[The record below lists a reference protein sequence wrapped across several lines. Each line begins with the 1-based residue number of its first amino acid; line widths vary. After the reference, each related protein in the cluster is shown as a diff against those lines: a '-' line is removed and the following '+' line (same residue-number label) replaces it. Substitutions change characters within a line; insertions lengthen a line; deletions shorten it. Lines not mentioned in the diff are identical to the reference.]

1 MPRKAP
7 SAKGPG
13 SRSVRCRERGN
24 VLFKRLCDD
33 LDPLSF
39 ERTAGETLKRYASAL
54 EFATTDEE
62 TSSALRNSGA
72 CVLKL
77 ADRRHHSSGKL
88 PLFIE
93 ALGWQVRAA
102 KYLGQRQSAWSD
114 GLTQT
119 HEETL
124 QTFRDTI
131 TELSQERE
139 EISWAHKLITA
150 MSSAELPGPLAT
162 STVLEVGWD
171 MLHKSIRYMQ
181 SQDIWS
187 YDTSLNY
194 LLETQAATAAAD
206 KLMSQGGEEFR
217 AFVPDNDDFSC
228 QEMHDELVDDVRMHL
243 SICESGKVRMQAD
256 QRLHE
261 SLHGDETLD
270 MDGVWQAADSYK
282 HAVIITRGLDI
293 ASEAQALSR
302 LAMLYQGIL
311 KDDAKAAQNTKR
323 SVELAH
329 TLPHQAFGEKWYQD
343 VSQALH
349 KMQFEATQRED
360 SERQKKRQPILKE
373 LKTELED
380 LLFASDQGTVK
391 LISHLYKNHP
401 PSDPSHKEP
410 DYSPGSMREALQTAI
425 LHYQPDK
432 SLQDL
437 DKRYIFCEEAVK
449 HLTEKYELFKG

>member
-162 STVLEVGWD
+162 STVLE
-171 MLHKSIRYMQ
+171 
-181 SQDIWS
+181 
-187 YDTSLNY
+187 
-194 LLETQAATAAAD
+194 
-206 KLMSQGGEEFR
+206 LMSQGGEEFR